1 VRRLRRWLLRA
12 AAALLVVVVLV
23 TGWTALRVWQ
33 VARQDSRAKADAIVV
48 LGASQFDGR
57 PSAVFRARLDHAKTL
72 YDARVAPAV
81 VTVGGN
87 RAGDRF
93 TEGEAG
99 AHYLRDNGVPA
110 ADVVEVGTGNDTLTS
125 LQAVARLAREHS
137 WHDVV
142 IVTDPWHSFR
152 ARAMAGEV
160 GLHAQTSPTR
170 SGPAVHGRTSE
181 LRYIAR
187 ETVAYLYYK
196 VFRTSFGRGPSAV

>member
-1 VRRLRRWLLRA
+1 VRRLLRWGLRA
-12 AAALLVVVVLV
+12 AVAVLALVVLV
-23 TGWTALRVWQ
+23 TGWTAIRVWQ
-33 VARQDSRAKADAIVV
+33 VARQDSRAKADVIVV

-57 PSAVFRARLDHAKTL
+57 PSAVFRARLDHAKAL
-72 YDARVAPAV
+72 YDDGLAPVV

-93 TEGEAG
+93 TEAAAG
-99 AHYLRDNGVPA
+99 GAYLREQGVPA
-110 ADVVEVGTGNDTLTS
+110 SAVAEVGSGSDTLTS
-125 LQAVARLAREHS
+125 LQAVARLARERS
-137 WHDVV
+137 WHDVLL
-142 IVTDPWHSFR
+142 VTDPWHSFR

-160 GLHAQTSPTR
+160 GLHATTSPTR
-170 SGPAVHGRTSE
+170 TGPAVRGRAGE